1 MGAEVKSIPLV
12 AAPSSMTDANFRL
25 HMIHRH
31 DTEIGPDN
39 FTWDVSQPY
48 RAMHRRMHHADVT
61 AIWEHEHSPEPPG
74 AAVEFALRCLMSNR
88 LFGWREI
95 AGTKGVVSAFPDGSY
110 GIRLG
115 SRDNRTETRYFN
127 QVDHVARIL
136 MRGRFVK

>member
-1 MGAEVKSIPLV
+1 MAPAATHVQLV
-12 AAPSSMTDANFRL
+12 VAPSNMLDDNFRL
-25 HMIHRH
+25 HMNHRH
-31 DTEIGPDN
+31 GHNLPAQG

-48 RAMHRRMHHADVT
+48 RAMHRRAHSLEEFD
-61 AIWEHEHSPEPPG
+61 HEHSPEPPG

-115 SRDNRTETRYFN
+115 SRGNRTETRYFS
-127 QVDHVARIL
+127 QIDRVARIL
-136 MRGRFVK
+136 MKGRFVK